1 MPSNKSSEIKP
12 VTVHIMGSEYHVS
25 SPEDQIDKLEKAAKE
40 LDRRMREVKSSGN
53 IVGIERIAVMV
64 ALNLSYEVLEKQSS
78 EDKSA
83 VEIERKIKQLQ
94 QKIDSALVSSVQ
106 MELT

>member
-1 MPSNKSSEIKP
+1 MSSTKSSEIKP
-12 VTVHIMGSEYHVS
+12 VTVHIMGNEYHVS
-25 SPEDQIDKLEKAAKE
+25 SPEDQIEKLEKAAKE
-40 LDRRMREVKSSGN
+40 LDRRMREVKSTGN

-64 ALNLSYEVLEKQSS
+64 ALNLSYEVLENQST
-78 EDKSA
+78 EKKSS
-83 VEIERKIKQLQ
+83 VEVEQKIKQLQ